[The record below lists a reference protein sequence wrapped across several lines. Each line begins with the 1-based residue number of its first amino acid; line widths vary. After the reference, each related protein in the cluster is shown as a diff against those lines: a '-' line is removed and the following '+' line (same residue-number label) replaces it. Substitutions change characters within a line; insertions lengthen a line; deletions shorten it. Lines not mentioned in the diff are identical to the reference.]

1 MYFLSNDRC
10 LEDKRE
16 DFQNV
21 SGLLQL
27 NIHWIWLQLS
37 VCYRFTVFVI
47 AIFCVKICNFCVK
60 FCFYVCVC
68 VCVFCTFFLDV
79 LSFVGASVVRCL
91 KKRLVSKAIY
101 VF

>member
-68 VCVFCTFFLDV
+68 VCVC
-79 LSFVGASVVRCL
+79 FVHFSWM
-91 KKRLVSKAIY
+91 
-101 VF
+101 F